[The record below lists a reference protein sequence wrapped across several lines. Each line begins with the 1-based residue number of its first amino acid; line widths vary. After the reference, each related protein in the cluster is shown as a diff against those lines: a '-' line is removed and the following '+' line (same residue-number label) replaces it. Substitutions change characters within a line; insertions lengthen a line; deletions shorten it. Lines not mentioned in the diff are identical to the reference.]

1 MGFISYLIFII
12 FAIVFIMLII
22 EAAIAKLGEEN
33 QMRQTQEELAELIV
47 AINKYERFIKNNRHP
62 KLIKLARRNII
73 EEMTDVLIMIDAV
86 KNMLDIQDEEIK
98 KVRDFKLNR
107 LLNRLKEGCDL

>member
-1 MGFISYLIFII
+1 
-12 FAIVFIMLII
+12 MLII
-22 EAAIAKLGEEN
+22 ETAIAKLGEEN

-47 AINKYERFIKNNRHP
+47 AINKYERAIKENIHP
-62 KLIKLARRNII
+62 LYINAARKNII
-73 EEMTDVLIMIDAV
+73 EEITDVLIMIDAV

-107 LLNRLKEGCDL
+107 LLNRLKKGCDL

>member
-1 MGFISYLIFII
+1 
-12 FAIVFIMLII
+12 MLII

-47 AINKYERFIKNNRHP
+47 AINKYERAIKENIHP
-62 KLIKLARRNII
+62 LYINSARKNII
-73 EEMTDVLIMIDAV
+73 EEVTDVLIMIDAV
-86 KNMLDIQDEEIK
+86 KKILDIKDEELES
-98 KVRDFKLNR
+98 VRAFKINR

>member
-1 MGFISYLIFII
+1 
-12 FAIVFIMLII
+12 MLII

-47 AINKYERFIKNNRHP
+47 AINKYERAIKDKEHP
-62 KLIKLARRNII
+62 LWINYARKEVI
-73 EEMTDVLIMIDAV
+73 EEMTDVLIMLDAV

-107 LLNRLKEGCDL
+107 LLKRLKKGSDL